1 MEKIDF
7 KKSYKVLYS
16 ASTKRVE
23 VIDVPELRYIVFD
36 GQGDPNSSIEFQ
48 EKIDAMYSIV
58 YTLKFMLKFA
68 KDKPAGYFD
77 YVVPP
82 FESLWWMDNMEIDS
96 KQPDKWKWSLMII
109 IADYIDE
116 KLIKKAIVEIQK
128 KKDNKWLNSFRIE
141 KIKAHQCAKIM
152 HVGPYNEVES
162 TILQLNDF
170 VEKNNL
176 KFIGKHHETYLS
188 DPRRVSPDKLKTIV
202 RHQIIKRK

>member
-7 KKSYKVLYS
+7 KKTYKVLYS
-16 ASTKRVE
+16 ASTKKVE
-23 VIDVPELRYIVFD
+23 IIDVPELRYIVFD

-48 EKIDAMYSIV
+48 EKIEAMYSIV

-68 KDKPAGYFD
+68 KEKPAGYYD

-96 KQPDKWKWSLMII
+96 KQPDEWKWSLMII

-116 KLIKKAIVEIQK
+116 KLIKKAIDEIQK
-128 KKDNKWLNSFRIE
+128 KNDNKWLNSFRIE

-152 HVGPYNEVES
+152 HIGPYNEVETS
-162 TILQLNDF
+162 ILQLNDF
-170 VEKNNL
+170 IEKNNL
-176 KFIGKHHETYLS
+176 KLIGKHHETYLS
-188 DPRRVSPDKLKTIV
+188 DPRRVSPEKLKTIV
-202 RHQIIKRK
+202 RHQIVARH